1 MKILI
6 LAAGTG
12 SRLWPLTRNT
22 PKSLIDLGNGMTLL
36 ESQLEAIRPSGIT
49 EVVIVTGYRS
59 EQIEAKIRHHEGF
72 DFEIVY
78 NPFFE
83 VSNNLVSAW
92 MAKPYIDSEFVL
104 VNGDDVFRAEVL
116 QRLLAS
122 EGETTMV
129 VSHKPEY
136 DEDDMKVHT
145 SGDRVHKVSKQV
157 PQDETNGESIGMMR
171 FSQRGRDRFFAEL
184 DTMVRD
190 KSNQDRYYLEA
201 LQRLMDSGWPVTHV
215 ACKPDEWAE
224 IDFHPDLTSLRKRLG
239 ETVESVSLE

>member
-1 MKILI
+1 MEILI

-12 SRLWPLTRNT
+12 SRLLPLTRNT

-36 ESQLEAIRPSGIT
+36 ETQLEAIRPTGIT

-72 DFEIVY
+72 NFQIVY
-78 NPFFE
+78 NPFFD

-92 MAKPYIDSEFVL
+92 MAMPYLAGEFVL
-104 VNGDDVFRAEVL
+104 INGDDVFRTQVL
-116 QRLLAS
+116 QRLLDA

-129 VSHKPEY
+129 VSHKPAY
-136 DEDDMKVHT
+136 DVDDMKVQT
-145 SGDRVHKVSKQV
+145 RGERVHKVSKSV
-157 PQDETNGESIGMMR
+157 PPDDTNGESIGMMK

-190 KSNQDRYYLEA
+190 KSNHNRYYLEA
-201 LQRLMDSGWPVTHV
+201 LQRIMDSGWPVKYV
-215 ACKPDEWAE
+215 ACKPNEWAE
-224 IDFHPDLTSLRKRLG
+224 IDFHPDLVSLKKMLG
-239 ETVESVSLE
+239 ETVDSLLPE

>member
-12 SRLWPLTRNT
+12 SRLLPLTRNT

-36 ESQLEAIRPSGIT
+36 ETQLEAIRPTGVAK
-49 EVVIVTGYRS
+49 VVIVTGYRS

-72 DFEIVY
+72 DFQIVY
-78 NPFFE
+78 NPFFD

-92 MAKPYIDSEFVL
+92 MAMPYLAGEFVL
-104 VNGDDVFRAEVL
+104 VNGDDVFRTQVL
-116 QRLLAS
+116 QRLLDA

-129 VSHKPEY
+129 VSHKPAY

-145 SGDRVHKVSKQV
+145 RGERVHKVSKKV
-157 PQDETNGESIGMMR
+157 SPDETNGESIGMMK

-190 KSNQDRYYLEA
+190 KSNHDSYYLEA
-201 LQRLMDSGWPVTHV
+201 LQRIMDSGWPVNYV
-215 ACKPDEWAE
+215 ACKPNEWAE
-224 IDFHPDLTSLRKRLG
+224 IDFHPDL
-239 ETVESVSLE
+239 VSLKKMLGKTVDSLLPE